1 MYARYSKLR
10 NDKGMKDSDVAKAL
24 NIPQSTFSEWK
35 RGKAIPKV
43 PKLIKIADFFGI
55 TLDELVRGHA

>member
-43 PKLIKIADFFGI
+43 PKLLKIADFFGI

>member
-10 NDKGMKDSDVAKAL
+10 NEKGMKDSDVAKAL

-35 RGKAIPKV
+35 NGRAVPKV
-43 PKLIKIADFFGI
+43 PKLLKIADFFGI